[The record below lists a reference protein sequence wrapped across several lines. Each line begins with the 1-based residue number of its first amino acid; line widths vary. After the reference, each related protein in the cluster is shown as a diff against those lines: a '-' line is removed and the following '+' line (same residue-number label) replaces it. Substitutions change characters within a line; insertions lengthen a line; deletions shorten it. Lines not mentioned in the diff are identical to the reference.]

1 MEGREREQLGTPPL
15 ERKLLS
21 VDNIAY
27 NILFENTFHSNLV
40 PDISKVDYLAGNLG
54 PTDLQPLE
62 GVGPFVDDMYI
73 FGYCRKEQ
81 MECSG
86 RRIWY
91 KKSTGAAA
99 TVVRSI
105 AGVLASSIYAD
116 KKYHVSIQNTTRT
129 DTIGTICNTIRK
141 IEEATDGKTRKRW
154 LVANNIGEA
163 YTERLEDQKAI
174 VGVFVAKVDLS
185 EYSMQETKE
194 FLPRI
199 QEFLDGS
206 AYGIFSI
213 DYTHDFSGTLDRN
226 KLVEYFLSIGC
237 REQGDKTEKVQE
249 SFATILD
256 NTKSVGNRV
265 CTLAHEYN
273 GLFVRRKIYNKIP
286 CQFEAGTVQQTFG
299 GHLADYAACPNKH
312 LRKTFEHPDVRAR
325 GVSRIEISV
334 YGCCTGDPLEYGR
347 HILAETIQEIQGK
360 DLFCIQ
366 PSANH
371 WENFAKAID
380 RCCMFVDRPKK
391 VVHFCWYGHST
402 TRKLGGVVVPIGKK
416 DIDRVARACIAEF
429 GFRSCPIFRI
439 DFLGRVESIG
449 GTKQDIF
456 SPLRCYT
463 KPEDSKTVLCP
474 SKKPTKKYE
483 GEQDPSLVLFPT
495 KHIHWMWKEKT
506 TRLGTGKED
515 TFVQEIPTT
524 REISNIGCR
533 ERENMYNLLEEE
545 KREREWC
552 EENIPR
558 VDTLVAE
565 RRQEIQRIEVLQ
577 EEAKERV
584 HLLEEYSYNVRGALR
599 NRIEKVHE
607 IEDLPKE
614 FHVLGY
620 RQTHGTL
627 YGSGK
632 IYVLQEE
639 KKDDLSTIP
648 FPVWATKRL
657 DAILRD
663 QNSMPDTKKTKD
675 VRVYIDFGGTKKIQ
689 ISILEKKPFRT
700 RDGVDRFFCP
710 IDVLEIPKL
719 LDISLVDKEVE
730 KMYKTMD
737 PPKEQRLCYRE
748 TLSKERK
755 TKLADFAEGEYV
767 CYEYSSFE
775 YRGKTRYVLFLGEE
789 GRSAT
794 GFWID
799 EEMCKI
805 VDELPFAPML
815 CKVGKMARTRNGH
828 KGRKIVF
835 CIAKENWET
844 PTISPSKEEQPTFQ
858 SKGEQPTFQSK
869 GEQPTFQSKGE
880 QPTFQSKGEQ
890 PTFQSK
896 GEQPTFQSKEE
907 QPTFQSKGELCKVG
921 LLLSFSPIR
930 EK

>member
-1 MEGREREQLGTPPL
+1 MEGQERKQLGTQT
-15 ERKLLS
+15 LS

-27 NILFENTFHSNLV
+27 NILFENTFHGNLV

-91 KKSTGAAA
+91 KKSMGAAA

-105 AGVLASSIYAD
+105 AGVLATSIYTD

-154 LVANNIGEA
+154 LEANNIGEA
-163 YTERLEDQKAI
+163 YTERLEDQNAI

-185 EYSMQETKE
+185 EYSIEETKE

-213 DYTHDFSGTLDRN
+213 DYTQDFSGTLDRD
-226 KLVEYFLSIGC
+226 KLVDHLLSIGC
-237 REQGDKTEKVQE
+237 RMQGDETEKVQD
-249 SFATILD
+249 SLATILD
-256 NTKSVGNRV
+256 NTKSVGNHV
-265 CTLAHEYN
+265 CTLAEEYG
-273 GLFVRRKIYNKIP
+273 GLFVRRKIYNKIV
-286 CQFEAGTVQQTFG
+286 CQFEAGTIQQTFG
-299 GHLADYAACPNKH
+299 GHLADYAACPNRH

-347 HILAETIQEIQGK
+347 NILADTWETMEGK

-371 WENFAKAID
+371 WENFVKAID

-402 TRKLGGVVVPIGKK
+402 TRRLGGVVVPIGKK

-439 DFLGRVESIG
+439 DFLGRVEGIG
-449 GTKQDIF
+449 GEKQDMF
-456 SPLRCYT
+456 STLRCYT

-474 SKKPTKKYE
+474 SKKPTKKYD

-495 KHIHWMWKEKT
+495 KHVHWMWKEKT

-515 TFVQEIPTT
+515 TFVQEIPTI
-524 REISNIGCR
+524 REISNIAWK

-545 KREREWC
+545 KREREWS

-558 VDTLVAE
+558 VDVLVAE
-565 RRQEIQRIEVLQ
+565 RREEILRIAELQ
-577 EEAKERV
+577 EEKEEKIR
-584 HLLEEYSYNVRGALR
+584 LLEEYSSNVRDALR
-599 NRIEKVHE
+599 HPAKKVHE
-607 IEDLPKE
+607 IEDLPKKYI
-614 FHVLGY
+614 VLGY
-620 RQTHGTL
+620 KQTHGTL

-632 IYVLQEE
+632 IYILFEE
-639 KKDDLSTIP
+639 GDDAFAP
-648 FPVWATKRL
+648 FAFPVWATKRL
-657 DAILRD
+657 DAILWD

-675 VRVYIDFGGTKKIQ
+675 VRVYIDFVANEEIEVE
-689 ISILEKKPFRT
+689 IREKKSFCT
-700 RDGVDRFFCP
+700 REGVDRFYCP
-710 IDVLEIPKL
+710 IDVLRIPKL

-730 KMYKTMD
+730 KMYKAMD
-737 PPKEQRLCYRE
+737 PPKEQRLCHRP
-748 TLSKERK
+748 TIPKERK
-755 TKLADFAEGEYV
+755 TKLADFSEGEYV
-767 CYEYSSFE
+767 CFEYSTFQ
-775 YRGKTRYVLFLGEE
+775 YREKTKYVLFLGEE

-799 EEMCKI
+799 EEMAKI

-835 CIAKENWET
+835 CIAKENWDT
-844 PTISPSKEEQPTFQ
+844 PTISPSEE
-858 SKGEQPTFQSK
+858 KD
-869 GEQPTFQSKGE
+869 
-880 QPTFQSKGEQ
+880 
-890 PTFQSK
+890 
-896 GEQPTFQSKEE
+896 
-907 QPTFQSKGELCKVG
+907 
-921 LLLSFSPIR
+921 LLSFSPIR
-930 EK
+930 GK